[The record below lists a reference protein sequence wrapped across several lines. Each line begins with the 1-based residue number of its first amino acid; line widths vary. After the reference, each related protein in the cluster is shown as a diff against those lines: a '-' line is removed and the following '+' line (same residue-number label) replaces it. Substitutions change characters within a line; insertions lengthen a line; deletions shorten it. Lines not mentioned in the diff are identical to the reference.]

1 MSIEKVLIYRIS
13 QLVLFV
19 GPMTVYVVS
28 PSANYDAI
36 SLPKMLS
43 ISSVGFLILTLIL
56 SRWNYMRERMGGT
69 LASLCISF
77 ISFMFLTLLFSGA
90 PLGQQI
96 WGSFGRNTGFVTYT
110 SLLLILVGTALI
122 QDPQYYAKLVK
133 VFVLS
138 SIPVLVYC
146 FIQMSGNDPIGWS
159 EKRTFATFGN
169 VNFLSAYLGMIGIS
183 CLAMVLSDQVEG
195 YLRITSLA
203 IVFCSIPII
212 LSTDSIQGLMVML
225 AGGYVVLG
233 MFLNAILN
241 SKVWLLPFGFLGI
254 GSLISVIFALFNK
267 GFLAPLIFQTSIV
280 LRGDYMHAGFAMTL
294 LRPFLGVGLDSYGDW
309 YREVRG
315 VLTTNRGSA
324 DRISN
329 SAHNIFLD
337 ISSNGG
343 FPLLVLYVAF
353 VVLAFLGSLRLLRK
367 SEEFNPFFAAI
378 FATWIGYQVQA
389 LISINQIAVG
399 IWGWIFTGA
408 LLGLYKSLINGQQHE
423 ASNTRSDQIGKS
435 QKNLSHRSMNRKLR
449 ATLLPPQITLL
460 GLLGFSVGAILS
472 IIPLTADIAYKKAS
486 QTMAIDQM
494 YKSTQRL
501 GSTAFHRE
509 LVLEAAVKSNLTAQA
524 GEIALS
530 LVGEYP
536 RDFYGWKILA
546 LISPAGSPERS
557 RAVDMLVSLDPFNRQ
572 SIPSK

>member
-43 ISSVGFLILTLIL
+43 ISTTGFLILTLIL
-56 SRWNYMRERMGGT
+56 SRWNYMRVRMGKT
-69 LASLCISF
+69 LASLSIFF

-96 WGSFGRNTGFVTYT
+96 WGSFGRNTGLVTYT
-110 SLLLILVGTALI
+110 SLLVILVGTALI

-183 CLAMVLSDQVEG
+183 GLAMVLSDRVEG

-233 MFLNAILN
+233 MFLNSILN
-241 SKVWLLPFGFLGI
+241 SKVWLIPFGFLGI

-408 LLGLYKSLINGQQHE
+408 LLGLYKSLINGQQLE
-423 ASNTRSDQIGKS
+423 ASNTKSDQIGKS

-472 IIPLTADIAYKKAS
+472 IIPFTADIAYKKAS

-509 LVLEAAVKSNLTAQA
+509 LVLEAAIKSNLTAQA

-530 LVGEYP
+530 LVDEYP

-546 LISPAGSPERS
+546 LISPVGSPERS

>member
-195 YLRITSLA
+195 YLRIISLA

-408 LLGLYKSLINGQQHE
+408 LLGLYKSLINVQQLE

-472 IIPLTADIAYKKAS
+472 IIPFTADIAYKKAS

-530 LVGEYP
+530 LVGDYP

>member
-233 MFLNAILN
+233 MFLNSILN

-408 LLGLYKSLINGQQHE
+408 LLGLYKSLINGQQLE

-509 LVLEAAVKSNLTAQA
+509 LVLEAALKSNLTAQA

-546 LISPAGSPERS
+546 LISPVGSPERS

>member
-195 YLRITSLA
+195 YLRIISLA

-233 MFLNAILN
+233 MFLNSILN

-408 LLGLYKSLINGQQHE
+408 LLGLYKSLINGQQLE

-546 LISPAGSPERS
+546 LISPVGSPERS

>member
-1 MSIEKVLIYRIS
+1 MLIYRIS

-472 IIPLTADIAYKKAS
+472 IIPFTADIAYKKAS

-546 LISPAGSPERS
+546 LISPVGSPERS

>member
-1 MSIEKVLIYRIS
+1 
-13 QLVLFV
+13 
-19 GPMTVYVVS
+19 
-28 PSANYDAI
+28 
-36 SLPKMLS
+36 
-43 ISSVGFLILTLIL
+43 
-56 SRWNYMRERMGGT
+56 
-69 LASLCISF
+69 
-77 ISFMFLTLLFSGA
+77 
-90 PLGQQI
+90 
-96 WGSFGRNTGFVTYT
+96 
-110 SLLLILVGTALI
+110 
-122 QDPQYYAKLVK
+122 
-133 VFVLS
+133 
-138 SIPVLVYC
+138 
-146 FIQMSGNDPIGWS
+146 
-159 EKRTFATFGN
+159 
-169 VNFLSAYLGMIGIS
+169 
-183 CLAMVLSDQVEG
+183 
-195 YLRITSLA
+195 
-203 IVFCSIPII
+203 
-212 LSTDSIQGLMVML
+212 
-225 AGGYVVLG
+225 
-233 MFLNAILN
+233 MFLNSILN

-408 LLGLYKSLINGQQHE
+408 LLGLYKSLINGQQLE

-472 IIPLTADIAYKKAS
+472 IIPFTADIAYKKAS

-509 LVLEAAVKSNLTAQA
+509 LVLEAALKSNLTAQA

-546 LISPAGSPERS
+546 LISPVGSPERS

>member
-233 MFLNAILN
+233 MFLNSILN

-408 LLGLYKSLINGQQHE
+408 LLGLYKSLINGQQLE

-546 LISPAGSPERS
+546 LISPVGSPERS

>member
-546 LISPAGSPERS
+546 LISPVGSPERS

>member
-1 MSIEKVLIYRIS
+1 MLIYRIS

-546 LISPAGSPERS
+546 LISPVGSPERS